1 MIARVALQSGA
12 GPYPTADHVL
22 GSDLG
27 SISWGWLPNR
37 SSRPVL
43 RVAPGDTVT
52 IDTVSHEGI
61 LADQGRDPVAFFGR
75 YGVDRSL
82 VLDDAIAIAAS
93 GRANDQRVDGP
104 HIVTGPIAVDGARP
118 GDVLRVDMVQLTPRT
133 AYGIVSNRHG
143 RGTLPELPGGP
154 AVVSTFCRAAD
165 GDGLIAAG
173 RHDIAFPLR
182 PFLGI
187 VGVAADTDDPVHS
200 VPPGRHGGNI
210 DLALLTEG
218 ATLYLPVQ
226 VPDALLYVGD
236 PHFAQGDGE
245 VALTAFEAPLRATLR
260 VGVVPADEAR
270 DRFGPLAAP
279 FAETPELLVPMG
291 LDADLDVA
299 VQQATRAALRMLEH
313 RFGIDTA
320 TAYAYLSAAADVS
333 VTQVVDRVKGAH
345 IRIPRRHFAA
355 WTSP

>member
-1 MIARVALQSGA
+1 MIPSFPLEPGD
-12 GPYPTADHVL
+12 GPRTPPEVL
-22 GSDLG
+22 LTSDPATVH
-27 SISWGWLPNR
+27 WGWLPNR

-43 RVAPGDTVT
+43 RVEPGATVT

-75 YGVDRSL
+75 YGVDPSL

-93 GRANDQRVDGP
+93 RRSNDHAVDGP
-104 HIVTGPIAVDGARP
+104 HIVTGPIAVEGARP
-118 GDVLRVDMVQLTPRT
+118 GDVLRVDMVRLTPRT

-154 AVVSTFCRAAD
+154 PVVSTFCRTAN

-173 RHDIAFPLR
+173 AHDIVFPLR

-187 VGVAADTDDPVHS
+187 VGVAADTDEPVHS
-200 VPPGRHGGNI
+200 VPPGRHGGNL
-210 DLALLTEG
+210 DLALLTAG

-260 VGVVPADEAR
+260 VDVVPAGEAR

-299 VQQATRAALRMLEH
+299 VQHATRAALRLLEH